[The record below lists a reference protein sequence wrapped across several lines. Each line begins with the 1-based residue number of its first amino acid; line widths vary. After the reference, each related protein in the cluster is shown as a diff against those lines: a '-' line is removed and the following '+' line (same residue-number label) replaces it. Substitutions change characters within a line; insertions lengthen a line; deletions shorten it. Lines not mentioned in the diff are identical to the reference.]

1 MSRKNKLT
9 GKTFEKVEITDVG
22 AEGKAIAKT
31 DERVIFIPFGAPGD
45 IVDVLI
51 TRHRAKFLEGRIIK
65 IHKESSMR
73 VKPFCEHFIICG
85 GCKWQ
90 HLDYAQQLKYKQKQ
104 VTDNLQRIGKVDYD
118 YKLNRIIASEE
129 TQLYR
134 NKLEFTFS
142 HQRWLYDEE
151 MKKDKKI
158 KNPEGLGFHMPGY
171 FDKVID
177 IKKCR
182 LQPEPS
188 NEIRLAIKKLAIKS
202 GYGFFDIRKKEGFL
216 RNVIIRNNLAGEFMV
231 ILVVFSDDQEKIKT
245 LLDHLDENF
254 PQVRFLYYIVNSKK
268 NDSLDNLDPVLYKGG
283 SYLSETIDGLKF
295 NIGPKSFYQTN
306 SRQAETLYNIA
317 GKFAGLSGKETV
329 YDLYTGTG
337 TIANF
342 LADKAKNVVGIEYVD
357 EAVEHAREN
366 SRVNGIKNTEF
377 IPGDVSKVFNEDL
390 FSKYGNPG
398 VVVTDPPRA
407 GMHPKVLEQIKKT
420 EASRIVYL
428 SCNPATQARDIELLS
443 DMYKLTEATPVDM
456 FPHTQHV
463 ENVVL
468 LERV

>member
-9 GKTFEKVEITDVG
+9 GKTFEYIEVTDVG
-22 AEGKAIAKT
+22 AEGKAIAKI
-31 DERVIFIPFGAPGD
+31 DEQIIFIPFGAPGD
-45 IVDVLI
+45 IVDVYI
-51 TRHRAKFLEGRIIK
+51 TKHRTKFLEGRITK
-65 IHKESSMR
+65 IRKESQLR
-73 VKPFCEHFIICG
+73 VEPFCEHFTICG

-90 HLDYAQQLKYKQKQ
+90 HLDYKQQLKYKQKQ
-104 VTDNLQRIGKVDYD
+104 VTDNLQRIGKVGYD
-118 YKLNRIIASEE
+118 YKINPIIASEK
-129 TQLYR
+129 TQFYR

-151 MKKDKKI
+151 IKQDEKV

-177 IKKCR
+177 INKCW

-188 NEIRLAIKKLAIKS
+188 NEIRLAVKKLAIQN
-202 GYGFFDIRKKEGFL
+202 GYSFFDIKNKEGFM

-245 LLDHLDENF
+245 ILDHLDANYS
-254 PQVRFLYYIVNSKK
+254 QVKSLYYIVNSKK
-268 NDSLDNLDPVLYKGG
+268 NDSLDNLEPVLYKGDP
-283 SYLSETIDGLKF
+283 YLSETIDGLKF

-306 SRQAETLYNIA
+306 SRQAETLYKIA
-317 GKFAGLSGKETV
+317 GTFAGLSGKETV

-342 LADKAKNVVGIEYVD
+342 LAGKAKTVVGIEYVD
-357 EAVEHAREN
+357 EAVEHAKEN
-366 SRVNGIKNTEF
+366 SRMNGIKNAAF
-377 IPGDVSKVFNEDL
+377 LSGDMLKVFNEEI
-390 FSKYGNPG
+390 FSKHGNPD
-398 VVVTDPPRA
+398 VIVTDPPRA

-420 EASRIVYL
+420 NAARIVYV

-443 DMYKLTEATPVDM
+443 DMYKLKEATPVDM